1 MRFSIYI
8 EDMTSDELATV
19 SNFVTSMGGKQTN
32 PKTRQTVAEL
42 AAATGAG
49 GVPQAPAGD
58 PFAAAANVQHQN
70 AAPATPQTQTPPPP
84 PPPPPGAGVEVD
96 SRGIPHNPQ
105 FHADSKRKNNDGSW
119 AKRKGVDK
127 DACEAWEGSFA
138 GNAPQTPPPPPPPVQ
153 AAQAPQTP
161 PPPPGTTLTAAET
174 TAKFAP
180 HLAGM
185 PNGAASPDPFAAPNP
200 EPAAVTPPPPPP
212 PPAPVEQEI
221 PSVDYAEWHRMYMSL
236 YTTGR
241 LTPEKYTEI
250 ADPLGGIEDQMKF
263 FNDEVARGKCYAE
276 FLKLTSA

>member
-1 MRFSIYI
+1 MRFSISI
-8 EDMTSDELATV
+8 QDMTSEELAAV
-19 SNFVTSMGGKQTN
+19 SGFITSMGGKPTTLSS

-42 AAATGAG
+42 AAATGAQAPTADPFAAPA
-49 GVPQAPAGD
+49 PQAPA
-58 PFAAAANVQHQN
+58 A
-70 AAPATPQTQTPPPP
+70 QTP

-96 SRGIPHNPQ
+96 SRGIPHNPE

-127 DACEAWEGSFA
+127 GACEAWEGSFA

-153 AAQAPQTP
+153 AAQTP
-161 PPPPGTTLTAAET
+161 PPPPPPPGAAPTAAET

-180 HLAGM
+180 HLAGT
-185 PNGAASPDPFAAPNP
+185 PNGAASPDPFAA
-200 EPAAVTPPPPPP
+200 VTPPPPPPP
-212 PPAPVEQEI
+212 PPAPVEEEI
-221 PSVDYAEWHRMYMSL
+221 PTVDYATWHQLYMSL
-236 YTTGR
+236 YTTGK

-276 FLKLTSA
+276 FQKLAAA

>member
-58 PFAAAANVQHQN
+58 PFAAP
-70 AAPATPQTQTPPPP
+70 APQVPVTTQTPPPP

-138 GNAPQTPPPPPPPVQ
+138 GNAPQTPPP
-153 AAQAPQTP
+153 P